1 MIRYLYIIIDTTKS
15 MKEHDLKPSRI
26 GITQIHL
33 KNFITTFFD
42 KNPLSMVGMA
52 YANEGI
58 C

>member
-33 KNFITTFFD
+33 KVNLID
-42 KNPLSMVGMA
+42 NLKKEKKN
-52 YANEGI
+52 I
-58 C
+58 